1 MMPVELKLIT
11 ERTRNLIEVANQTI
25 EYSTTII
32 EQSKLLILGINE
44 KRLEREAARSCQPLA
59 RTIIRAQ
66 LRILAHDV

>member
-44 KRLEREAARSCQPLA
+44 KRLEREKR
-59 RTIIRAQ
+59 
-66 LRILAHDV
+66 